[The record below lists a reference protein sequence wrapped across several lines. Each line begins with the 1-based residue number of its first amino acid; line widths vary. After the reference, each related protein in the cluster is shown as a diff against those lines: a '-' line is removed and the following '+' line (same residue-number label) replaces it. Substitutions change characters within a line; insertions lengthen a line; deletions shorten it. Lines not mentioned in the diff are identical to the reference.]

1 MPATINQ
8 KLCMSPTGRMP
19 VIHVGQYDSDFSI
32 VFSLYSA
39 GSATWTMESGTT
51 AKIRGTKTDGT
62 GYSANCMVDVTNKKV
77 TVDGDQQ
84 LTAAA
89 GNCVYEIVL
98 YKTTNSVTKELS
110 SVNFI
115 LKVERAAM
123 DAGTI
128 PSESKIQEIQEIGT
142 KADEIIEAY
151 ENLEFDT
158 TPTAGSTKAV
168 TSGGIY
174 DAISNIENISV
185 TDSQSD
191 GNIVISF
198 V

>member
-1 MPATINQ
+1 MGATITS

-19 VIHVGQYDSDFSI
+19 VIRIGQYDSDFTI

-39 GSATWTMESGTT
+39 ENASWTMESGTT

-62 GYSANCMVDVTNKKV
+62 GYSADCAVDVSSKTV
-77 TVDGDQQ
+77 TVTGDQQ
-84 LTAAA
+84 MTAAA
-89 GNCVYEIVL
+89 GNNIYEIVL
-98 YKTTNSVTKELS
+98 YKSSKELS

-115 LKVERAAM
+115 LKVERAAL
-123 DAGTI
+123 DSDTI
-128 PSESKIQEIQEIGT
+128 PSETKIKEIQEIGT

-151 ENLEFDT
+151 ENLQFDE
-158 TPTAGSTKAV
+158 TPTEGSTKAV

-174 DAISNIENISV
+174 DAITNIENISV
-185 TDSQSD
+185 TDAQSD
-191 GNIVISF
+191 GNIVIAF

>member
-32 VFSLYSA
+32 VFSLYSVGNA
-39 GSATWTMESGTT
+39 AWTMESGTT

-62 GYSANCMVDVTNKKV
+62 GYSANCTVDITNRKV
-77 TVDGDQQ
+77 TVTGDQQ
-84 LTAAA
+84 MTAAA
-89 GNCVYEIVL
+89 GNCIYEIVL
-98 YKTTNSVTKELS
+98 YKGTKELS
-110 SVNFI
+110 SVNFV
-115 LKVERAAM
+115 LKVERAAL
-123 DAGTI
+123 DAETI
-128 PSESKIQEIQEIGT
+128 PSESKIKEIQDLGT

-151 ENLEFDT
+151 ENLQFDE

-168 TSGGIY
+168 TSGGVY
-174 DAISNIENISV
+174 EALTNIENLSV

-191 GNIVISF
+191 GNIVIAF
-198 V
+198 T

>member
-32 VFSLYSA
+32 VFSLYSV
-39 GSATWTMESGTT
+39 GNATWTMESGTT

-62 GYSANCMVDVTNKKV
+62 GYSANCTVDVTNKKV
-77 TVDGDQQ
+77 TVTGDQQ
-84 LTAAA
+84 MTASA

-98 YKTTNSVTKELS
+98 YKGTKELS

-151 ENLEFDT
+151 ENLQFDE

-168 TSGGIY
+168 TSGGVY
-174 DAISNIENISV
+174 EALTNIENISV

-191 GNIVISF
+191 GNIVIAF
-198 V
+198 T

>member
-32 VFSLYSA
+32 VFSLYSV
-39 GSATWTMESGTT
+39 GNATWTMESGTT

-62 GYSANCMVDVTNKKV
+62 GYSADCTNVDIANRKI
-77 TVDGDQQ
+77 TVAGDQQ
-84 LTAAA
+84 MTAAA
-89 GNCVYEIVL
+89 GDCIYEIVL
-98 YKTTNSVTKELS
+98 YKGTKELS
-110 SVNFI
+110 SVNFV
-115 LKVERAAM
+115 LKVERAAL
-123 DAGTI
+123 DAETI
-128 PSESKIQEIQEIGT
+128 PSESKIKEIQDLGT

-151 ENLEFDT
+151 ENLQFDE
-158 TPTAGSTKAV
+158 TPTEGSTKAV
-168 TSGGIY
+168 TSGGVY
-174 DAISNIENISV
+174 EALTNIENILV
-185 TDSQSD
+185 TDPQSD